1 MNCLGVDL
9 GWSSGASGVCGLRW
23 DGVGLRFVDWGTV
36 ATAAAVL
43 AWCDRTLSP
52 TDPGM
57 IAIDAP
63 TIIPNPTGTRRPDRL
78 THRHFGRYHA
88 GCYPAN
94 QGRPFAAQT
103 VGLGEALTERG
114 FHHAPDITPQAPGRY
129 QIEVFPHPATI
140 HLFGLDRI
148 LKYKKGRLSDR
159 KLALTQLRTYL
170 FTILPTL
177 DPPLL
182 PPFPP
187 LPDFATLTGKAL
199 KAIEDQLDSLLCAY
213 IAAHWWYWGRD
224 RNWVFG
230 TVETGYIVIPAPVNT
245 LAPCPEP

>member
-36 ATAAAVL
+36 ATAADVL
-43 AWCDRTLSP
+43 DWCDRTLAP
-52 TDPGM
+52 TDPGI

-94 QGRPFAAQT
+94 QGRPFARQT
-103 VGLGEALTERG
+103 VGLGKALTERG
-114 FHHAPDITPQAPGRY
+114 FHHAPDITPQALGRY
-129 QIEVFPHPATI
+129 QIEVFPHPAMI

-159 KLALTQLRTYL
+159 KTALAQLRTYL
-170 FTILPTL
+170 YTVLPRL

-182 PPFPP
+182 SPLPA
-187 LPDFATLTGKAL
+187 LPDFAPLTGKAL

-230 TVETGYIVIPAPVNT
+230 TTETGYIVIPAPVAT
-245 LAPCPEP
+245 LAPCPEC